1 MAETANRHVN
11 VGEYAPNFELSSLL
25 DRTIKLSNYRG
36 KKVILFMWAS
46 W

>member
-1 MAETANRHVN
+1 MVATEQIG
-11 VGEYAPNFELSSLL
+11 VGSVMPEFELPSIA
-25 DRTIKLSNYRG
+25 DGRAVRLSEYRG